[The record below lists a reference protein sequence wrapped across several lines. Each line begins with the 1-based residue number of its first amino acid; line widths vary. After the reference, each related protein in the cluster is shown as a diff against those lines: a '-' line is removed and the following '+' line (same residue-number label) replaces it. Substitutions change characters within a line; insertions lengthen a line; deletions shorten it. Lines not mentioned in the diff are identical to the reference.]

1 MVVYSF
7 ITFRDII
14 TFFANLTIDEGEA
27 FLIQD
32 NGASYR
38 GRYLIENNL
47 LLFNGKSGVINSSKN
62 VTIKNNHIMQME
74 QTQDKQALE
83 STQAQILSCS
93 IMQSMP
99 L

>member
-1 MVVYSF
+1 LSREFSSRVWKKG
-7 ITFRDII
+7 
-14 TFFANLTIDEGEA
+14 FANLTIDEGEA

-62 VTIKNNHIMQME
+62 VTIKNNSYYANG
-74 QTQDKQALE
+74 TNTRQAGFRINSSPNIELFNN
-83 STQAQILSCS
+83 AIDA
-93 IMQSMP
+93 P
-99 L
+99 LD